1 MQVDVCDAPPGVIAL
16 SFDDGPLPASN
27 QLYQFLASHSEY
39 EYVLPSTPGHHSRN
53 YQNPRLQ
60 TETGSMFDTH
70 GLIVQ
75 QFLAG
80 SSIRLRWCNSLKF
93 PAGLGPH
100 CHHST
105 CLLPAMSRYSGADDP
120 QSYNLNAQQAGQTHT
135 TSSGYHAAYGE
146 LDDQPQQ
153 LAPSFSSSTTGAV
166 SALYTHLPPVEMI
179 TDLDVGSAGGYHYN
193 YLTGSNDQPEETLA
207 LSFTPSSCNPLSH
220 VSSFLD
226 VQARDRCEIYETGSG
241 SQGLPASLDDS
252 PAGYG
257 GYQHTSGA
265 GDRYDYLP
273 GFSDQ
278 PEQEPLASSFTP
290 PNQDLLS
297 RSDFPDLHD
306 AQVGD
311 RRDLYQTSSGSQGL
325 PASLDN
331 PPAGYSGYQYTSG
344 NTSSGDYN
352 YFPNDQSEQQSL
364 APSFALPS
372 QDLSSLS
379 NFSGMLDVQAGDRH
393 DPYQTS
399 SESQGLPVSLDDPP
413 ASHSGYNYNSGNIS
427 SGEDPLASSQTSTLA
442 YPNTNAQGDYH
453 EDPPTTF
460 PNVLSFC
467 YTPFDPNVGTIFPN
481 PHLDTHTS
489 RGDNDSTGEA
499 ESTIRVESAP
509 NTTPYAYMPS
519 TSTHH
524 YAFMASYFPDFC
536 PPLQSADG
544 VSTMPDS
551 EDMMP
556 LDIGQPLPLDEPSS
570 SNAPGLGDPLPSR
583 SSHSKKRRQGDHFIL
598 FDPSQKRM
606 RGWAPAKGVLDVAP
620 SMAPSQPLVA
630 AGSGQP
636 TSTLSNIGP
645 VKYDES
651 HPIHKG
657 IIQMALDI
665 VIHSVVNG
673 NPFLSE
679 EARKQQE
686 PPFPPKYLYEMHEL
700 NPFENQVIRDVVQ
713 NTIIELGYGPYV
725 TQLDGMYC
733 TATVAVHCVMLGLKD
748 GGNDNVEFSVKVFQ
762 PMHAKLMKYIEDHIN
777 TNKEQ
782 LDWWEHYKLL
792 MQCRL
797 ASIHTF
803 QSQLKA

>member
-1 MQVDVCDAPPGVIAL
+1 
-16 SFDDGPLPASN
+16 
-27 QLYQFLASHSEY
+27 
-39 EYVLPSTPGHHSRN
+39 
-53 YQNPRLQ
+53 
-60 TETGSMFDTH
+60 
-70 GLIVQ
+70 
-75 QFLAG
+75 
-80 SSIRLRWCNSLKF
+80 
-93 PAGLGPH
+93 
-100 CHHST
+100 
-105 CLLPAMSRYSGADDP
+105 MSRYSGADDP

-153 LAPSFSSSTTGAV
+153 PAPSFSSSTTSAV
-166 SALYTHLPPVEMI
+166 SAPYTHLPPAEMI
-179 TDLDVGSAGGYHYN
+179 TDLDVESAGGYRYN
-193 YLTGSNDQPEETLA
+193 YLPGSNDQPEETLA
-207 LSFTPSSCNPLSH
+207 PLFAPSSHNPLSH

-226 VQARDRCEIYETGSG
+226 AQARDHREIYKTGSG
-241 SQGLPASLDDS
+241 SQGLPASLNDS

-257 GYQHTSGA
+257 GYQHASGA

-278 PEQEPLASSFTP
+278 PEQEPLASSFAP
-290 PNQDLLS
+290 LNQDLLS
-297 RSDFPDLHD
+297 HSDFPDLHD
-306 AQVGD
+306 A
-311 RRDLYQTSSGSQGL
+311 QTSSGSQGL
-325 PASLDN
+325 PASLDD
-331 PPAGYSGYQYTSG
+331 PPAGYSGYQYASG

-379 NFSGMLDVQAGDRH
+379 NFSGVLDVQAGDRR

-399 SESQGLPVSLDDPP
+399 SESQGLPVSLNDPP

-427 SGEDPLASSQTSTLA
+427 SGEYPLASSQTGTLV
-442 YPNTNAQGDYH
+442 YPNTDAQGDYR

-460 PNVLSFC
+460 PNVPSFC

-481 PHLDTHTS
+481 PHLNTRTS
-489 RGDNDSTGEA
+489 HGDNDST
-499 ESTIRVESAP
+499 
-509 NTTPYAYMPS
+509 
-519 TSTHH
+519 
-524 YAFMASYFPDFC
+524 
-536 PPLQSADG
+536 ADG

-556 LDIGQPLPLDEPSS
+556 LDISQPLPLDEPSS

-583 SSHSKKRRQGDHFIL
+583 SSHSKKCRQGDHFIL

-606 RGWAPAKGVLDVAP
+606 RGWAPAKGVSDVAL

-636 TSTLSNIGP
+636 TSTLSDIGP
-645 VKYDES
+645 AKYDES

-657 IIQMALDI
+657 IVQMVLDI
-665 VIHSVVNG
+665 DIRSVVNG

-679 EARKQQE
+679 EARKQQVRSALSMAANSFVDADLAQRWTSDNELALYKILSAPSTNIMTVSRKHAYYLVPPGYGLHLPLSSIESEPRHQKRMVKNLIKE
-686 PPFPPKYLYEMHEL
+686 PPFPPKYLYEMHGS

-733 TATVAVHCVMLGLKD
+733 TATVAVHCIMLGLKD

-777 TNKEQ
+777 TNKERS
-782 LDWWEHYKLL
+782 DWWEHYKLL
-792 MQCRL
+792 TQRRL
-797 ASIHTF
+797 ASIHAF

>member
-1 MQVDVCDAPPGVIAL
+1 
-16 SFDDGPLPASN
+16 
-27 QLYQFLASHSEY
+27 
-39 EYVLPSTPGHHSRN
+39 
-53 YQNPRLQ
+53 
-60 TETGSMFDTH
+60 
-70 GLIVQ
+70 
-75 QFLAG
+75 
-80 SSIRLRWCNSLKF
+80 
-93 PAGLGPH
+93 
-100 CHHST
+100 
-105 CLLPAMSRYSGADDP
+105 MSQYSGTDDL

-146 LDDQPQQ
+146 SDDQPQQ
-153 LAPSFSSSTTGAV
+153 PAPSFSSSTTSAV
-166 SALYTHLPPVEMI
+166 SAPYTHLPAVEMI
-179 TDLDVGSAGGYHYN
+179 MDLDVGSAGGYRYN
-193 YLTGSNDQPEETLA
+193 YLPGSNNQPEEMLA
-207 LSFTPSSCNPLSH
+207 PSFAPSSHNPLSH

-226 VQARDRCEIYETGSG
+226 AQARDRREIYETGSG

-257 GYQHTSGA
+257 GYQHASGA
-265 GDRYDYLP
+265 GDCYDYLP

-278 PEQEPLASSFTP
+278 PEQEPLASSFTL

-325 PASLDN
+325 PASLDD

-364 APSFALPS
+364 APSFALLS
-372 QDLSSLS
+372 QDLLSLS
-379 NFSGMLDVQAGDRH
+379 NFSSVLDVQAGDRR

-427 SGEDPLASSQTSTLA
+427 SGGDPLASSQTGTLA
-442 YPNTNAQGDYH
+442 YPNTNTQGDYH

-460 PNVLSFC
+460 PNVPSFC
-467 YTPFDPNVGTIFPN
+467 YTPFNPNMGAIFPN
-481 PHLDTHTS
+481 PHLDTRTS
-489 RGDNDSTGEA
+489 RGDNNSAGEA
-499 ESTIRVESAP
+499 ELTVQVKSAP
-509 NTTPYAYMPS
+509 NTTPYAYVPS

-544 VSTMPDS
+544 VSMMPDS

-556 LDIGQPLPLDEPSS
+556 LDIGQPLPLDEPLS
-570 SNAPGLGDPLPSR
+570 SNALGLGDPLPSR

-606 RGWAPAKGVLDVAP
+606 RGWAPAKGVSDVAP
-620 SMAPSQPLVA
+620 SMAPSQPLVV

-636 TSTLSNIGP
+636 TSTLSDIGP
-645 VKYDES
+645 AKYDES

-657 IIQMALDI
+657 IVQMALDI

-679 EARKQQE
+679 EAQKQQVRSALSTAANSFVDADLAQRWTSDNKSALYKILLAPSTNIMTVSRKHAYYLVPRGYGLHLPLSSVKSEPRHQKRTVKNLIKE
-686 PPFPPKYLYEMHEL
+686 PPFPPKYLYEMHGS
-700 NPFENQVIRDVVQ
+700 NPFENQVIRDIVQ

-733 TATVAVHCVMLGLKD
+733 TATVTVHCIMLGLKD
-748 GGNDNVEFSVKVFQ
+748 GGNDNVKFSVKVFQ

-777 TNKEQ
+777 TNKERS
-782 LDWWEHYKLL
+782 DWWEHYKLL
-792 MQCRL
+792 MQRRL